1 SGPTTTPGC
10 SDSASRWRR
19 RPGRERSS
27 SPPPV
32 VTRPRSPP
40 DPPAGLSATMA
51 LGPLADHPGSA
62 AGEAVTYGPEA
73 VVIPGLLA
81 GDDERVCQGSR
92 PSWLLAGAAS
102 YQLALHRHRDRMG
115 RVGRGATTAPP
126 PVVPPVEAPSQHRPG
141 PARGAPG

>member
-1 SGPTTTPGC
+1 
-10 SDSASRWRR
+10 
-19 RPGRERSS
+19 
-27 SPPPV
+27 
-32 VTRPRSPP
+32 
-40 DPPAGLSATMA
+40 MA
-51 LGPLADHPGSA
+51 LGPLADHTGSA

-102 YQLALHRHRDRMG
+102 YQLALHRHRDRTG

-141 PARGAPG
+141 PARGAPGQPHRDAWALLRLPVANRNMERRRNVSIERRA